1 VQLEHWI
8 AHVAL
13 RTPEKTAIQFEGE
26 RITYSQFEELIGRLA
41 WVLQNEFRVSPG
53 DRVAHLALNSP
64 IVLALIFACA
74 RIGAILVPLNYRLAH
89 AELAFLLSD
98 CNPRVLFGAPRF
110 LAELVSGHGAPEN
123 CGLVA
128 IDNADSES
136 DWDRLADHLDDG
148 GEIQAERQDS
158 SDPSAPVLIVYTSGT
173 TGRPKGAVLD
183 QNALRW
189 NAINSQ
195 HMHALTGDDHILT
208 VLPFYHVG
216 GLNVQTLPALHFGAT
231 VTLHREF
238 DAAAVLS
245 EITDSAVT
253 LTVLVPTQM
262 RAIGELPQWPGT
274 DLSTLRAVTTGS
286 TIVDP
291 GLLRTWEQRGVR
303 TLQLYG
309 CTESCPI
316 AVCQSID
323 DASSPLESVGRE
335 ARHCRARIVDEH
347 QSQVDTMVRG
357 EIQLQ
362 GQNLMR
368 EYWNNPEATSN
379 ALCDGWLATG
389 DIGYRDDD
397 GNFYIVDRIK
407 NMIISGGENIFPAEI
422 ERVLH
427 MHPDIEEAA
436 IVGLPDESWGE
447 IVAASIVKRPGAA
460 LDQEALLNF
469 LGDRLGRYKLPRRLF
484 FESELPRNAMGKTD
498 YQALRDRLIDQA

>member
-1 VQLEHWI
+1 MQLEHWI
-8 AHVAL
+8 AYVAS
-13 RTPEKTAIQFEGE
+13 RTPDKTAIRFEGE
-26 RITYSQFEELIGRLA
+26 QITYSQFEGLIGRLA
-41 WVLQNEFRVSPG
+41 WVLQNEFQVSPG

-89 AELAFLLSD
+89 AELTFLLGD
-98 CNPRVLFGAPRF
+98 CNPKVLFSAPQFLAGFVAGQGAPATCR
-110 LAELVSGHGAPEN
+110 
-123 CGLVA
+123 LVA
-128 IDNADSES
+128 IDDADSAS
-136 DWDRLADHLDDG
+136 DWDSLADYLG
-148 GEIQAERQDS
+148 GQEIQAERQDQ

-195 HMHALTGDDHILT
+195 HMHALSGDDHILT

-245 EITDSAVT
+245 EITGSAVT

-262 RAIGELPQWPGT
+262 RAIGELPHWPAT
-274 DLSTLRAVTTGS
+274 DLSVLRAVTTGS
-286 TIVDP
+286 TIVEP
-291 GLLRTWEQRGVR
+291 GLLQAWEQRGVR
-303 TLQLYG
+303 TLQVYG

-323 DASSPLESVGRE
+323 DAHSPLESVGRE
-335 ARHCRARIVDEH
+335 AKHCRARVVDEH
-347 QSQVDTMVRG
+347 QSQVGTMVRG

-368 EYWNNPEATSN
+368 EYWNNPEATAN
-379 ALCDGWLATG
+379 ALRDGWLATG

-407 NMIISGGENIFPAEI
+407 NIIISGGENIFPAEI
-422 ERVLH
+422 EHVLYT
-427 MHPDIEEAA
+427 HPDIEQAA
-436 IVGLPDESWGE
+436 IVGLPDETWGE
-447 IVAASIVKRPGAA
+447 IVAASIVKRPGAT
-460 LDQEALLNF
+460 LDQETLLEF

-498 YQALRDRLIDQA
+498 YQALRDRLIDRA

>member
-1 VQLEHWI
+1 MQLEHWI

-13 RTPEKTAIQFEGE
+13 RTPEKTAINFEGE
-26 RITYSQFEELIGRLA
+26 RITYSRFEGLIGRLA

-74 RIGAILVPLNYRLAH
+74 RIGAILVPLNYRLAR
-89 AELAFLLSD
+89 AELAYLLND

-110 LAELVSGHGAPEN
+110 LAELVSAEGAPET
-123 CGLVA
+123 CRLVA
-128 IDNADSES
+128 IDDANSAS
-136 DWDRLADHLDDG
+136 DWDCLADLLDE
-148 GEIQAERQDS
+148 GEIQAERQDR

-195 HMHALTGDDHILT
+195 HMHALSSDDHVLT

-245 EITDSAVT
+245 EITESAVT

-262 RAIGELPQWPGT
+262 RAIGELPQWPAT
-274 DLSTLRAVTTGS
+274 DLSLLRALTTGS
-286 TIVDP
+286 TIVAP

-303 TLQLYG
+303 TLQVYG

-316 AVCQSID
+316 AVCQSIND
-323 DASSPLESVGRE
+323 IDSPLESVGRE
-335 ARHCRARIVDEH
+335 ARHCRARIVDGN
-347 QSQVDTMVRG
+347 QGQVETLVRG

-379 ALCDGWLATG
+379 ALRDGWLATG
-389 DIGYRDDD
+389 DIGYRDDG

-407 NMIISGGENIFPAEI
+407 NIIISGGENIFPAEI

-427 MHPDIEEAA
+427 KHPDIEEAA
-436 IVGLPDESWGE
+436 IVGLPDETWGE
-447 IVAASIVKRPGAA
+447 IVAASIVKRRGAT
-460 LDQEALLNF
+460 LDQETLLGY

-484 FESELPRNAMGKTD
+484 FESALPRNAMGKTD
-498 YQALRDRLIDQA
+498 YQALRERLIDQA